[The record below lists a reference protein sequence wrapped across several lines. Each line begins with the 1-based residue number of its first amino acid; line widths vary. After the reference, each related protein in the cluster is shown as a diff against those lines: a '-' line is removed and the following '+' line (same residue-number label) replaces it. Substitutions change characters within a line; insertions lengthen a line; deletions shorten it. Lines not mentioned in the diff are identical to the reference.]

1 LGTVVTPESSVA
13 GTLVP
18 LVPEVVG
25 SVGLSPVVAE
35 AAVVEP
41 PLAVIVSPLIVTPFA
56 VVDVVRLPSSPQAT
70 HVRARAQSGA
80 VHFMRAR

>member
-1 LGTVVTPESSVA
+1 MQSLLDGCD
-13 GTLVP
+13 TLVVMP
-18 LVPEVVG
+18 TGGGKSAIYQL
-25 SVGLSPVVAE
+25 
-35 AAVVEP
+35 AALLLDGP
-41 PLAVIVSPLIVTPFA
+41 AVIVSPLIVTPFA